1 MFVKCLQVCR
11 HWDQWG
17 GRKRVFSIVMTYE
30 NPGRQI
36 LMGPV
41 ISGWPGRRSSE
52 WALRHFDVTS
62 TVHQSTLTT
71 SWQLPGLGLDP
82 VQTLGL
88 VPRYYAALAQTLQPV
103 CWLSEILR
111 PSGEWSTSFYLTREA
126 SYSLGSLRKLRAV
139 RRYLKRA
146 IREVLSYSL
155 SPVIPVSA
163 CRPHVSLS
171 AGCNT
176 NWLQGGQMTSQCH
189 PWPGSDLSRSP
200 TARSVK
206 YPDWDVSLAFIA
218 GTRPLITSLAKPA
231 LKPKT
236 KGFHIWPQAA
246 SGILQL
252 TLLSPSLSVQVSN
265 WNISPE
271 IFAPGLWTDRDDP
284 CFVL

>member
-1 MFVKCLQVCR
+1 MAGQAAAAQSGLYVILTSPAEHSAPVYTNNVLTAAGTR
-11 HWDQWG
+11 P
-17 GRKRVFSIVMTYE
+17 R
-30 NPGRQI
+30 PGPDTGPSPAI
-36 LMGPV
+36 LC
-41 ISGWPGRRSSE
+41 
-52 WALRHFDVTS
+52 
-62 TVHQSTLTT
+62 
-71 SWQLPGLGLDP
+71 GLGPDF
-82 VQTLGL
+82 
-88 VPRYYAALAQTLQPV
+88 AACLLAVWDT
-103 CWLSEILR
+103 EA
-111 PSGEWSTSFYLTREA
+111 EWSASFYLTREA

-218 GTRPLITSLAKPA
+218 VTRPLITSLAKPA

>member
-1 MFVKCLQVCR
+1 M
-11 HWDQWG
+11 
-17 GRKRVFSIVMTYE
+17 
-30 NPGRQI
+30 
-36 LMGPV
+36 
-41 ISGWPGRRSSE
+41 
-52 WALRHFDVTS
+52 
-62 TVHQSTLTT
+62 HQSTLTT

-111 PSGEWSTSFYLTREA
+111 PSGPPLFILPERLLILSALW
-126 SYSLGSLRKLRAV
+126 GSWEAV
-139 RRYLKRA
+139 RWYLKRA

-218 GTRPLITSLAKPA
+218 VTRPLITSLAKPA

>member
-1 MFVKCLQVCR
+1 MAGQAAAAQSGLYV
-11 HWDQWG
+11 
-17 GRKRVFSIVMTYE
+17 
-30 NPGRQI
+30 I
-36 LMGPV
+36 LTSPAEHSAPVYTNNVLTAAGTRPRPSPDTGP
-41 ISGWPGRRSSE
+41 IP
-52 WALRHFDVTS
+52 AILC
-62 TVHQSTLTT
+62 
-71 SWQLPGLGLDP
+71 GLGPD
-82 VQTLGL
+82 
-88 VPRYYAALAQTLQPV
+88 LQPV

-111 PSGEWSTSFYLTREA
+111 PSGPPLYLTREA

-206 YPDWDVSLAFIA
+206 YWDWDVSLAFIA
-218 GTRPLITSLAKPA
+218 VTRPLITSLAKPA

-246 SGILQL
+246 SGSLQL